1 MKRTSED
8 AGIPLSALIDIV
20 FLLIIFFVITAN
32 MQKQVVDYN
41 IKLAASYFVEP
52 PDEIDPRTFI
62 INVRKQENGPPV
74 YSVNGTDYQL
84 SAVGRL
90 LLRSRERLGE
100 TVPVLIRASGDIKYR
115 EIDQVNKLIHNAGL
129 YRVRHSTLSHYGE
142 ESPE

>member
-1 MKRTSED
+1 MS
-8 AGIPLSALIDIV
+8 IPLSALIDIV

-52 PDEIDPRTFI
+52 PDEMDPRTFV
-62 INVRKQENGPPV
+62 INVRKRKNGPPV
-74 YSVNGTDYQL
+74 YSVSGTDYRL
-84 SAVGRL
+84 SDVGRL

-115 EIDQVNKLIHNAGL
+115 EVDKVNKLIHDAGL

-142 ESPE
+142 VSRD